1 MIAPT
6 FPADA
11 KGMLINA
18 IRDNNPVIMIEHRW
32 CHYLKDV
39 PKKSFIEPLTGSKTV
54 RRGKHLTVVCVSY
67 MVIEALIAASYLEKK
82 SIFL

>member
-1 MIAPT
+1 MINIGRGWGQGPNHSQSLEVFLLMFQKVIAPT

-32 CHYLKDV
+32 CHYLKDNV
-39 PKKSFIEPLTGSKTV
+39 PNKSF
-54 RRGKHLTVVCVSY
+54 
-67 MVIEALIAASYLEKK
+67 
-82 SIFL
+82 